1 MTERQTLAGLYDAHR
16 VLAALHVPHGLIGG
30 WAAIAW
36 GRVRATR
43 DVDWLAD
50 FAPSKIKTILEA
62 MTPLGAAEWRAPG
75 EDDPIAGLIRVV
87 PPDERKPM
95 IDVLVANG
103 RADRQALERCIE
115 IELGQGPLPAVRPE
129 DIVAMKLQAGG
140 GLDYEDARAILQAQA
155 KKMDELMLLDACR
168 ARKVEDRLALLRRP

>member
-115 IELGQGPLPAVRPE
+115 IELGQ
-129 DIVAMKLQAGG
+129 
-140 GLDYEDARAILQAQA
+140 DYEDARAILQAQA